1 MCPLALPLACA
12 ALSVDDA
19 TLPEDR
25 AAIQKVLKAASLL
38 DRKADEYRNRL
49 AALKAQIQRQLPAEF
64 GAPGPGAGGALPA
77 AHGALPESHQV
88 EWTQNGPAQG
98 DQPAGGK
105 LRELEEVAVELP
117 KVPKGKGLKK
127 ATVKRMRDKLL
138 GGGGH

>member
-1 MCPLALPLACA
+1 M
-12 ALSVDDA
+12 
-19 TLPEDR
+19 
-25 AAIQKVLKAASLL
+25 LKAASLL

-64 GAPGPGAGGALPA
+64 GAPGSAPASAAGGVM
-77 AHGALPESHQV
+77 PESHQV
-88 EWTQNGPAQG
+88 EWTQDGHAQG
-98 DQPAGGK
+98 EHGTRK
-105 LRELEEVAVELP
+105 LEEIEEAPAEVP

>member
-1 MCPLALPLACA
+1 MF
-12 ALSVDDA
+12 SVDDA

-64 GAPGPGAGGALPA
+64 GAPGSGPALAGQGVV
-77 AHGALPESHQV
+77 PESRQV
-88 EWTQNGPAQG
+88 EWTQNGQVQA
-98 DQPAGGK
+98 DQVGGK
-105 LRELEEVAVELP
+105 LTEIEEIPVEMP

-127 ATVKRMRDKLL
+127 ATVRRMRDKLL

>member
-1 MCPLALPLACA
+1 VF
-12 ALSVDDA
+12 SVDDA

-64 GAPGPGAGGALPA
+64 GAPGSGPALAGQGVV
-77 AHGALPESHQV
+77 PESRQV
-88 EWTQNGPAQG
+88 EWTQNGHVQA
-98 DQPAGGK
+98 DQVGGK
-105 LRELEEVAVELP
+105 LTEIEEIPVEMP

-127 ATVKRMRDKLL
+127 ATVRRMRDKLL